1 MKPKTT
7 RCNNKRRLYANEL
20 DGEVAPS
27 LSAKVQIRAQRFG
40 EVCVQ
45 ERLAIAGRFKL
56 GRPLVYTR
64 HTPYMCPFST
74 VSSEDLP
81 SPSAHRW
88 SAPAA
93 EGGRQHVV
101 ALVGRAFVCV
111 VYFSFSSSRLA
122 VSFALPLALIVCG
135 AS

>member
-27 LSAKVQIRAQRFG
+27 LSAKVQIRTQRFG

-45 ERLAIAGRFKL
+45 ERPAIAGFKL

-64 HTPYMCPFST
+64 HTPYMYPFSA

-111 VYFSFSSSRLA
+111 VVYFSLSSSRLA
-122 VSFALPLALIVCG
+122 VSFALPPALIVCG